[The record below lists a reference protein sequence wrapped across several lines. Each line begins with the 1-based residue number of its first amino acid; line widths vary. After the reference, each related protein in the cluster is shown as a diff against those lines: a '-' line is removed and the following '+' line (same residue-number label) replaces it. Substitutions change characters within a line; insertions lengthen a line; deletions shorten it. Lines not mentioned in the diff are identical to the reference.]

1 MSRLRPVL
9 LAAAATAFLPLSEI
23 PALAADGTGQI
34 AVGPGA
40 VSKAVPRGKQRL
52 RLRISPNRASL
63 SNTISIELT
72 RAGTHLR
79 GAHVTMSFGMT
90 EMAMAP
96 QTFALREVRPG
107 VYAVTG
113 RALVMGGTWGLV
125 FRVTPRSGARST
137 LAVVDSLDP

>member
-9 LAAAATAFLPLSEI
+9 LAAVATALLPLSEA
-23 PALAADGTGQI
+23 PALAADSAGEI

-40 VSKAVPRGKQRL
+40 VSKVVPRGAQRL
-52 RLRISPNRASL
+52 HLRISPNRASS

-79 GAHVTMSFGMT
+79 GARVTMSLEMA

-96 QTFALREVRPG
+96 QTVALREVRPG
-107 VYAVTG
+107 VYAFSG

-125 FRVTPRSGARST
+125 FRVAPRSGMRST